1 MKYSND
7 FTKKIRNIDT
17 LPRDSILVTANVVG
31 LYPSIPHEAGLKV
44 LEREPLIIKLMKIS
58 QQKIWLKWLNISQEQ
73 LFQI

>member
-7 FTKKIRNIDT
+7 FTKKIRNIGT
-17 LPRDSILVTANVVG
+17 FPRDSILVTVNVVG
-31 LYPSIPHEAGLKV
+31 YILVFLMRLDLKFW
-44 LEREPLIIKLMKIS
+44 RKPLIIKLMKMS